1 MEFLPLRCWTKEG
14 IASYGYL
21 KKNNITR
28 TYFGDGIVGVE
39 LEGILFLSCYF
50 SPNRV
55 IDDFEAYLNELERII
70 KTNKSVVLG
79 GDLNAKSGICG
90 SKVTD
95 KRGEYLEELIL
106 CNNLSCAN
114 DKKSTFSNANGDS
127 LIDITLI
134 SGSIALSIFE
144 WMVHDEKDSGSC
156 HHYITFNITKRT
168 ALPAGDINTRLGWIL
183 TPSGGKCV
191 SEDLKNK
198 FLLDTPE
205 DAQSLVNGI
214 KISNDKYLKKKN
226 DRNKHRPVYWWS
238 KKIAALRKE
247 CHKHRRS
254 LTRARAKQTD
264 NEQLHVLHES
274 FKQARKQL
282 KQKIMQEK
290 KAAGES
296 YVLNWMTMFGAR
308 PIRS

>member
-114 DKKSTFSNANGDS
+114 DKK
-127 LIDITLI
+127 
-134 SGSIALSIFE
+134 
-144 WMVHDEKDSGSC
+144 
-156 HHYITFNITKRT
+156 
-168 ALPAGDINTRLGWIL
+168 
-183 TPSGGKCV
+183 
-191 SEDLKNK
+191 
-198 FLLDTPE
+198 
-205 DAQSLVNGI
+205 
-214 KISNDKYLKKKN
+214 KYLFE
-226 DRNKHRPVYWWS
+226 RQR
-238 KKIAALRKE
+238 
-247 CHKHRRS
+247 
-254 LTRARAKQTD
+254 
-264 NEQLHVLHES
+264 
-274 FKQARKQL
+274 
-282 KQKIMQEK
+282 
-290 KAAGES
+290 
-296 YVLNWMTMFGAR
+296 
-308 PIRS
+308 